1 MLGPVL
7 LICSLVY
14 SFIKLMQNPDEK
26 KLKSRIKNSALAL
39 VIIFFVPLLVDVV
52 MKMSDGAFHVSTC
65 WNQNTSVNLSPSYIQ
80 TKNDSNGKDIIGNE
94 SDYEKGTPKPSPS
107 SNNNSNKNDSNKGNN
122 NQSDSSYNNTP
133 LPSEG
138 IISGDLEIHFIDP
151 SSRVDAIYIKA
162 GSRSIFV
169 DGGYKRDGQREIAYL
184 KKIGVTKIDYY
195 IGTHAHKN
203 HVEAAPSVINTFGIK
218 NVLVG
223 RETCNGSGSTP
234 CSWHMIKKYADAQS
248 ISLNGVNARTL
259 KPGDTFSLGGL
270 KITCIGPSTVNNN
283 LNSGDTGQN
292 YNSLLL
298 ILEYGSVSVALTGDN
313 SSSSHAKNAAAA
325 YPNLIK
331 VDVLKNPHHNGNCS
345 DSLYKAYNP
354 KYVVF
359 TTMDGYLPSSSL
371 LSKLQNLGIS
381 KSYIVTN
388 SKDGNVVLSSNGSSI
403 NFKTRN

>member
-1 MLGPVL
+1 
-7 LICSLVY
+7 
-14 SFIKLMQNPDEK
+14 
-26 KLKSRIKNSALAL
+26 
-39 VIIFFVPLLVDVV
+39 
-52 MKMSDGAFHVSTC
+52 
-65 WNQNTSVNLSPSYIQ
+65 
-80 TKNDSNGKDIIGNE
+80 
-94 SDYEKGTPKPSPS
+94 
-107 SNNNSNKNDSNKGNN
+107 
-122 NQSDSSYNNTP
+122 
-133 LPSEG
+133 
-138 IISGDLEIHFIDP
+138 
-151 SSRVDAIYIKA
+151 
-162 GSRSIFV
+162 
-169 DGGYKRDGQREIAYL
+169 
-184 KKIGVTKIDYY
+184 
-195 IGTHAHKN
+195 
-203 HVEAAPSVINTFGIK
+203 
-218 NVLVG
+218 
-223 RETCNGSGSTP
+223 
-234 CSWHMIKKYADAQS
+234 MIKKYADAQS

-313 SSSSHAKNAAAA
+313 SSSSHTKNAAAA

-381 KSYIVTN
+381 KSYIVAN